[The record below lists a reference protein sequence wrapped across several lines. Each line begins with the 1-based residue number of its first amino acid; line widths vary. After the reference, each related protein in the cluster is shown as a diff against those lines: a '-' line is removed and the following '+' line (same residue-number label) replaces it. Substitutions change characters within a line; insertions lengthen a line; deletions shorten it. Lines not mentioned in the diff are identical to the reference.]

1 MVKNRPTE
9 YYLANIE
16 NIQFSN
22 KKFSSSGV
30 QKPLK
35 KTGRNPKS
43 HTSVT
48 FNAANGVYAYA
59 NAKHVEHKITV
70 LTKTKTSWVKAQF
83 YGAGISHSI
92 SLTW

>member
-1 MVKNRPTE
+1 MVKNRPPE

-48 FNAANGVYAYA
+48 FNTANGAYKYAY
-59 NAKHVEHKITV
+59 AKHVEHKITV
-70 LTKTKTSWVKAQF
+70 LTKTRPNWVKAQF
-83 YGAGISHSI
+83 YGGGISYST

>member
-1 MVKNRPTE
+1 MVKNRPPE

-35 KTGRNPKS
+35 KTERNPKS

-48 FNAANGVYAYA
+48 FNTANGVYAYT
-59 NAKHVEHKITV
+59 NAKHVEHIIPVPT
-70 LTKTKTSWVKAQF
+70 LTKPGWVKAQF
-83 YGAGISHSI
+83 YGGGISYST